1 MLKIINTIIALVVL
15 SSISHS
21 QEIECQNGRCDVV
34 RKVASVAVAPV
45 ITGLQIAKYYPQN
58 YLWSSDNPQT
68 KQTKQT
74 KHRQTVTNEEAVYDV
89 ALIPKRTAK
98 LERRAISGACVFFSR
113 LKCR

>member
-1 MLKIINTIIALVVL
+1 MLKIINTLIALVVL
-15 SSISHS
+15 STISYS

-45 ITGLQIAKYYPQN
+45 VTGLQIAKYAPQII
-58 YLWSSDNPQT
+58 LWSSDNPQT

-74 KHRQTVTNEEAVYDV
+74 EQTKQTKQTKHRQTV
-89 ALIPKRTAK
+89 
-98 LERRAISGACVFFSR
+98 CFFSR

>member
-1 MLKIINTIIALVVL
+1 MLKIINTLIALVVL
-15 SSISHS
+15 STISYS

-34 RKVASVAVAPV
+34 KKVASVAVAPV
-45 ITGLQIAKYYPQN
+45 VTGLQIAKYYPQN
-58 YLWSSDNPQT
+58 YLWSSDNP
-68 KQTKQT
+68 QT

>member
-1 MLKIINTIIALVVL
+1 MLKIINTLIALVVL
-15 SSISHS
+15 STISYS

-34 RKVASVAVAPV
+34 KKVASVAVAPV
-45 ITGLQIAKYYPQN
+45 VTGLQIAKYYPQN
-58 YLWSSDNPQT
+58 YLWSSDNP
-68 KQTKQT
+68 QTKQT

-98 LERRAISGACVFFSR
+98 LERRAISGACVFFLR

>member
-1 MLKIINTIIALVVL
+1 MIKFINVLVGFLVL
-15 SSISHS
+15 SSLAYS

-45 ITGLQIAKYYPQN
+45 VTGLQIAKYYPQN

-68 KQTKQT
+68 KQTK
-74 KHRQTVTNEEAVYDV
+74 HRQTV
-89 ALIPKRTAK
+89 
-98 LERRAISGACVFFSR
+98 CFFSR

>member
-1 MLKIINTIIALVVL
+1 MIKIINVLVGFLIL
-15 SSISHS
+15 SSLSYS
-21 QEIECQNGRCDVV
+21 QEVVCQNGRCDVV
-34 RKVASVAVAPV
+34 KKVASVAVSPV
-45 ITGLQIAKYYPQN
+45 VTGLQIAKYYPQN

-98 LERRAISGACVFFSR
+98 LERRAISGACGFFSR